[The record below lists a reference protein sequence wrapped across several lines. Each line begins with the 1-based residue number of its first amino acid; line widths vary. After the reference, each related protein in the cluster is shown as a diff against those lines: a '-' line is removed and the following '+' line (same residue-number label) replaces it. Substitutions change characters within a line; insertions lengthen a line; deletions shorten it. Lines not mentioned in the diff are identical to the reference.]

1 MPVGYVAGLECGML
15 GGAMR
20 MLPWIR
26 GLAPTFGVVLC
37 SPALAGNKD
46 ACSLLT
52 AAEVSKVVGATF
64 HDGVHPATTS
74 KTVCGWAI
82 SNPPKMDEPKVL
94 VALKTQEA
102 FERGKT
108 PVGGNV
114 VKSPVSGIGDEAYS
128 TVIGTHEATLVV
140 RKGSGAFDVTL
151 RGSGLP
157 VAQILDREKQLAQL
171 ALGRL

>member
-1 MPVGYVAGLECGML
+1 ML
-15 GGAMR
+15 TRDMR
-20 MLPWIR
+20 MNTWIR
-26 GLAPTFGVVLC
+26 GYVPAFGLVLC
-37 SPALAGNKD
+37 SSALAGDRD

-64 HDGVHPATTS
+64 HDGVHVASTS
-74 KTVCGWAI
+74 STVCGWAV
-82 SNPPKMDEPKVL
+82 SNPPRMDEPKVL
-94 VALKTQEA
+94 VALKTREA

-114 VKSPVSGIGDEAYS
+114 VKSPVTGIGDEAYS

-140 RKGSGAFDVTL
+140 RKGSTAFDVTL
-151 RGSGLP
+151 RGSGKP
-157 VAQILDREKQLAQL
+157 VDQVLEKEKQLAQL